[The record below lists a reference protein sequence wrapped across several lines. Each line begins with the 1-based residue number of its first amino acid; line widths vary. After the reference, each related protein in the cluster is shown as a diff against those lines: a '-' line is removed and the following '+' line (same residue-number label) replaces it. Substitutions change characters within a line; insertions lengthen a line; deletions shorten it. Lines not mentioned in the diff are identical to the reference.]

1 MRKRNGRLTHC
12 PASVFLASVCLL
24 IALAACAPVA
34 PPAGEQPSGQAEISP
49 ELARNLRDRMAE
61 AMQGDGAVRLLVNE
75 EELNSYLAYVLQE
88 TWVREIT
95 VRLTKEGVYLSAEIY
110 LLGPRSM
117 QASLDVTAD
126 CGRPKVCVR
135 HASLDGHPLPRF
147 LLASIQEAMN
157 DALVDANLP
166 VRVQDALFSEGSVLV
181 TGTKD

>member
-1 MRKRNGRLTHC
+1 MRQRHGRVTLG

-24 IALAACAPVA
+24 TVLAACSPVA
-34 PPAGEQPSGQAEISP
+34 LPAGEELSGQAEISP
-49 ELARNLRDRMAE
+49 ELARSLRDRVAE
-61 AMQGDGAVRLLVNE
+61 AMQGDGAFRLLVNE
-75 EELNSYLAYVLQE
+75 EELNSYLAHVLQE
-88 TWVREIT
+88 TWVRELT
-95 VRLTKEGVYLSAEIY
+95 VQLTKEGVYLSAGIY

-135 HASLDGHPLPRF
+135 HASLDGHPLPRL

-157 DALVDANLP
+157 DALADANLP
-166 VRVQDALFSEGSVLV
+166 VRVQDAMFSEGSVLV